1 MTIANSPASILLL
14 LATVIISFIAFSP
27 RNAIME
33 RYSLSPYQF
42 YHERKWYLI
51 ITSGFLHADFVH
63 LLFNMLT
70 FYFFAPILEQTI
82 GTLEFIIIYFGSMI
96 FGSLT
101 TITKY
106 KDDPYYRSLGASGG
120 VSGIIF
126 AFILY
131 YPNFNIYLYF
141 AIGIPAPLF
150 AVIYLVYCHLAA
162 RYSRD
167 NINHETHFWGAAV
180 GIVLAVLLNP
190 AVIPHFIE
198 KIFN

>member
-1 MTIANSPASILLL
+1 MSFEHSPLSI
-14 LATVIISFIAFSP
+14 IILISTAIVSFLAFSP
-27 RNAIME
+27 RSSLIDK
-33 RYSLSPYQF
+33 YSLSPYLLVTQN
-42 YHERKWYLI
+42 KWYLI

-82 GTLEFIIIYFGSMI
+82 GTFDFLLLYFGSMI
-96 FGSLT
+96 LGSIT
-101 TITKY
+101 TLIKY
-106 KDDPYYRSLGASGG
+106 KKDPHYRSLGASGG

-150 AVIYLVYCHLAA
+150 AVLYLVYCYLAA
-162 RYSRD
+162 RYSKD
-167 NINHETHFWGAAV
+167 NINHEAHFWGAAV
-180 GIVLAVLLNP
+180 GMILAIIMNPKVIFEFLN
-190 AVIPHFIE
+190 
-198 KIFN
+198 KIF